1 MKQVCRQMVLLLV
14 LTVAVFALTGCGKSD
29 AARYEDAVKLFESG
43 DTAGAAAAF
52 AELGDYEQAADY
64 AAYIAAKTGY
74 DAGDWEAA
82 SAAFGGLAGFLD
94 SDTLKAEADG
104 QIAKGHYDAGA
115 ALLAEGAYGKA
126 AEAFAAAGDYE
137 DAAQQKAYAEAV
149 QLGEDGSWDAAEEAL
164 AALGD
169 YGDAVSQMAYY
180 EARRAEA
187 EDRVFEA
194 VDAYAALDGFRDS
207 ADRQAA
213 VQQVIDDRR
222 EAKFQPGCT
231 VRFGH
236 FEQDGSKDNGAELI
250 EWTVIGRDGKKALLL
265 SLNALEAKAWH
276 SGFVKTSWAECE
288 LRVWLCGEFADTAFT
303 VKERTALAE
312 NAEGD
317 LVFCLNEEE
326 LAALSEADRIG
337 TPTDLA
343 VAHGAVE
350 RDNGGTAWWLRN
362 SGRIAQQALVV
373 NGSAVDSHNVNVAH
387 DTVRP
392 AIWVAIDSGL
402 FD

>member
-1 MKQVCRQMVLLLV
+1 MKRGFRWMVLALV
-14 LTVAVFALTGCGKSD
+14 LIVAAFALAGCGKSD

-43 DTAGAAAAF
+43 DAAGASAAF

-64 AAYIAAKTGY
+64 VAYIAAKGSY
-74 DAGDWEAA
+74 DAGEWEAA
-82 SAAFGGLAGFLD
+82 SAAFGALTGFLD

-104 QIAKGHYDAGA
+104 QLAKASYDRGVT
-115 ALLAEGAYGKA
+115 LLGEGSYGDA
-126 AEAFAAAGDYE
+126 SAAFAAAGSYE
-137 DAAQQKAYAEAV
+137 DAAQLKAYADAV

-164 AALGD
+164 AGLGD
-169 YGDAVSQMAYY
+169 YSDAVTQMAYY
-180 EARRAEA
+180 QARRAEA

-194 VDAYAALDGFRDS
+194 VDAYAALGDFRDS
-207 ADRQAA
+207 ADRLAA
-213 VQQVIDDRR
+213 VQQIIDDRR

-231 VRFGH
+231 IRFGH
-236 FEQDGSKDNGAELI
+236 FEQDGNKDNGAELI

-265 SLNALEAKAWH
+265 SMNALDARAWH
-276 SGFVKTSWAECE
+276 GEFVKTSWAESG
-288 LRVWLCGEFADTAFT
+288 LRAWLCGEFADTAFT
-303 VKERTALAE
+303 VKERSAVSE

-317 LVFCLNEEE
+317 LVFCLSEEE
-326 LAALSEADRIG
+326 IAPLTEADRIG

-343 VAHGAVE
+343 VANGAVE
-350 RDNGGTAWWLRN
+350 RANGGTAWWLRN

-373 NGSAVDSHNVNVAH
+373 NGGAVDSHNVNVAH